1 MEQEGACSE
10 KGKGVC
16 SELLSLM
23 SPSPAGTLSNPENSY
38 FTSSV
43 YPYCLQKGFLPKG
56 SLLQC
61 SLGCRDHQKGPQ
73 TIELG

>member
-23 SPSPAGTLSNPENSY
+23 SPSPAGTLSNLANLY
-38 FTSSV
+38 FASSKC
-43 YPYCLQKGFLPKG
+43 PYRLQKGFLLKG
-56 SLLQC
+56 SLL
-61 SLGCRDHQKGPQ
+61 
-73 TIELG
+73 